1 MYSIRVQRKR
11 TIANSNCC
19 RDAETYIMK
28 NETAFY
34 AHLILANVWGTGDSP
49 NKYIYAALFLIIAVL
64 ILIYDIFSKKP

>member
-1 MYSIRVQRKR
+1 
-11 TIANSNCC
+11 
-19 RDAETYIMK
+19 MK